1 MFTLLRILTLGV
13 VDLRRNKTSEE
24 RSTLLGGRRRNRRDG
39 KTNDDD
45 ESSSER
51 LFDSKSTT
59 AEGVLLRVFTAIL
72 VAAIAT
78 VWIFLAV
85 DIGDA
90 SVASGGIVD
99 GGGSSETAMIG
110 RMESTEKRVFE
121 AFGIEKEDDDDD
133 GRKVRAGAAWG
144 TGWMQ
149 YH

>member
-1 MFTLLRILTLGV
+1 MFTLLRVLTLGV

-39 KTNDDD
+39 KTNDD

-78 VWIFLAV
+78 VWIVLAV

-121 AFGIEKEDDDDD
+121 AFGIEKEDDDD

-144 TGWMQ
+144 AGWMQ

>member
-1 MFTLLRILTLGV
+1 MFTLLRVLTLGV
-13 VDLRRNKTSEE
+13 VDLRRNKTNEE
-24 RSTLLGGRRRNRRDG
+24 RSTLLGDRRRNRRDS
-39 KTNDDD
+39 KTDD

-85 DIGDA
+85 DIGDSA
-90 SVASGGIVD
+90 VASGRVVD

-121 AFGIEKEDDDDD
+121 AFGIEKEKEDD

>member
-39 KTNDDD
+39 KTNDD

-85 DIGDA
+85 DIGD
-90 SVASGGIVD
+90 SVVASGGIVD

-121 AFGIEKEDDDDD
+121 AFGIENEDD
-133 GRKVRAGAAWG
+133 GRQVRAGAAWG

>member
-13 VDLRRNKTSEE
+13 VDLRRNKTTEE
-24 RSTLLGGRRRNRRDG
+24 RSTLLGGRRNRNRRDS
-39 KTNDDD
+39 KTDDD
-45 ESSSER
+45 SSER

-85 DIGDA
+85 DIGDSA
-90 SVASGGIVD
+90 VASGRVVD

-121 AFGIEKEDDDDD
+121 AFGVEKEDDDDD

>member
-13 VDLRRNKTSEE
+13 VDLRRNKTTEE
-24 RSTLLGGRRRNRRDG
+24 RSTLLGSRRNRNRRDS
-39 KTNDDD
+39 KTDDD
-45 ESSSER
+45 SSER

-78 VWIFLAV
+78 VWIFFAV
-85 DIGDA
+85 DIGDSA
-90 SVASGGIVD
+90 VASGRVVD

-121 AFGIEKEDDDDD
+121 AFGVEKEDDDD

>member
-13 VDLRRNKTSEE
+13 IDFRRNKTTEE
-24 RSTLLGGRRRNRRDG
+24 RSTLLGGRHNRNQRDS
-39 KTNDDD
+39 KTADD
-45 ESSSER
+45 SSER

-78 VWIFLAV
+78 VWIFFAV
-85 DIGDA
+85 DIGDSA
-90 SVASGGIVD
+90 AASGRVVD

-110 RMESTEKRVFE
+110 RMESTKKRVFE
-121 AFGIEKEDDDDD
+121 AFGVDDD

>member
-13 VDLRRNKTSEE
+13 VDLRRNKTTEE
-24 RSTLLGGRRRNRRDG
+24 RSTLLGGRRNRNRRDS
-39 KTNDDD
+39 KTDDD
-45 ESSSER
+45 SSER

-78 VWIFLAV
+78 VWIFFAV
-85 DIGDA
+85 DIGDSA
-90 SVASGGIVD
+90 VASGRVVD

-121 AFGIEKEDDDDD
+121 AFGVEKEDDDD